1 MSRSA
6 CSGEGSQE
14 VPSSEA
20 DLPAS
25 IGAFRVVRRIGEGGS
40 GTVYEAVDDS
50 LARTVAI
57 KRLPAGEPELH
68 ARLLNEARAVNLIR
82 HRGIVAVSEVNR
94 CEDGSSY
101 LVMDYLEGETLR
113 SLLQKRPPLPL
124 LLRLAHQIAC
134 ALAAAHRKAI
144 LHRDLKPENDRPI
157 KVARIWRTC
166 VRCGRARI
174 ESRASGRSAQAS
186 LGRGR
191 AATGWRT
198 LQRRVRALSG

>member
-1 MSRSA
+1 MASHAQGCMSRSA

-14 VPSSEA
+14 VPASEVE
-20 DLPAS
+20 LPAT
-25 IGAFRVVRRIGEGGS
+25 IGGFRVVRRIGEGGS

-57 KRLPAGEPELH
+57 KRLPAGEPELY

-82 HRGIVAVSEVNR
+82 HRGIVAVSEVKR

-134 ALAAAHRKAI
+134 ALAATATLSRKMI
-144 LHRDLKPENDRPI
+144 DRLK
-157 KVARIWRTC
+157 WQGSSGLT
-166 VRCGRARI
+166 RAA
-174 ESRASGRSAQAS
+174 E
-186 LGRGR
+186 GRGSKGEL
-191 AATGWRT
+191 AGGA
-198 LQRRVRALSG
+198 LRRSWVG